1 MASNDTLIFLI
12 KICYCS
18 RCCGGSYKYLA
29 IYCIWFPIL
38 KIKMQILLARIDQVY
53 FISIFIWICV
63 RRSSNAYNIIVPS
76 LCWVYNIVI
85 LFTLDLLP
93 YATLNWILNF
103 FFFYIFIIFIIN
115 KQKFATFVRQQFCFC
130 FSLEFVFIPF

>member
-1 MASNDTLIFLI
+1 
-12 KICYCS
+12 
-18 RCCGGSYKYLA
+18 
-29 IYCIWFPIL
+29 
-38 KIKMQILLARIDQVY
+38 MQILLARIDQVY
-53 FISIFIWICV
+53 FISISIWICV

-103 FFFYIFIIFIIN
+103 FFLLYIYYFYN
-115 KQKFATFVRQQFCFC
+115 K
-130 FSLEFVFIPF
+130 